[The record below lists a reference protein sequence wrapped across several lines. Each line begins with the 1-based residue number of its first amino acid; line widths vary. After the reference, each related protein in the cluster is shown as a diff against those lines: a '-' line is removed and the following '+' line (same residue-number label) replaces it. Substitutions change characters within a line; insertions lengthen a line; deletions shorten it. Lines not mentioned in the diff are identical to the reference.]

1 MKAEGKLE
9 GATAQMRAW
18 ICHAFGDYRGLEC
31 GQRAIPQPAPGEAL
45 VRVRAFAPGFPDMLM
60 TQGLYQLK
68 PALPFTPCAEF
79 AGEVAA
85 LGVGVEGLAIGQQV
99 MGVARFGA
107 AADFICWKAA
117 ELLPVPPAFDFG
129 TAAAYLVAYKTA
141 WVGLVVR
148 GGLQP
153 GEILLVLGAA
163 GGVGLAA
170 VELGKRLGATVI
182 ASAST
187 PEKRAAATAMGAD
200 HVLDATEP
208 RFRDQVKALT
218 NGRGADVIYDP
229 VGGDAFDEAL
239 HCIAPFGRVLVIG
252 FASGRIPSVSVNYA
266 LIKQIAIIGVRAG
279 EYGRLNPSGGSAV
292 NAALAERAAQGEFH
306 PHVHRRFRFDELLA
320 AFDEIAER
328 RVIGR
333 IVVET

>member
-1 MKAEGKLE
+1 ME
-9 GATAQMRAW
+9 GAPAQMRAW
-18 ICHAFGDYRGLEC
+18 ICHAVGDYHGLEF
-31 GQRAIPQPAPGEAL
+31 GQRPTPRPVAGEAL

-85 LGVGVEGLAIGQQV
+85 LGEGVDGLAIGQRV

-107 AADFICWKAA
+107 AADYLCWKAA

-148 GGLQP
+148 GDLQP
-153 GEILLVLGAA
+153 GETLLVLGAA
-163 GGVGLAA
+163 GGVGLAG
-170 VELGKRLGATVI
+170 VELGKRLGASVI

-187 PEKRAAATAMGAD
+187 PEKRAAALAMGAD

-208 RFRDQVKALT
+208 RFREAVKSLT
-218 NGRGADVIYDP
+218 GGRGADVVYDP

-239 HCIAPFGRVLVIG
+239 HCVAPFSRVLVIG

-279 EYGRLNPSGGSAV
+279 EYGRLNPAGGAAV
-292 NAALAERAAQGEFH
+292 NAALAERATRGEFR
-306 PHVHRRFRFDELLA
+306 PHVHRRVRFDELIP
-320 AFDEIAER
+320 AFDEIAGR

>member
-1 MKAEGKLE
+1 MED
-9 GATAQMRAW
+9 ATAQMRAW
-18 ICHAFGDYRGLEC
+18 LCHATEGPAALVPGNRP
-31 GQRAIPQPAPGEAL
+31 IPVPSPGEAL
-45 VRVRAFAPGFPDMLM
+45 VKVKAFAPGFPDLLM

-85 LGVGVEGLAIGQQV
+85 LGEGVEGLAIGQRV

-107 AADFICWKAA
+107 AADFICWKAS

-148 GGLQP
+148 GVLQP
-153 GEILLVLGAA
+153 GETLLVLGAA

-187 PEKRAAATAMGAD
+187 AEKRAAVLAMGAD
-200 HVLDATEP
+200 HVLDAGQP
-208 RFRDQVKALT
+208 RFREAVKSLT
-218 NGRGADVIYDP
+218 GGRGADVIYDP

-239 HCIAPFGRVLVIG
+239 HCVAPFGRVLVIG
-252 FASGRIPSVSVNYA
+252 FASGRIPSVSINYA
-266 LIKQIAIIGVRAG
+266 LIKQIAIVGVRAG
-279 EYGRLNPSGGSAV
+279 EYGRLNPAGGAAV
-292 NAALAERAAQGEFH
+292 NAALAERAARGEFH
-306 PHVHRRFRFDELLA
+306 PHVYRRFAFEELIQ
-320 AFDEIAER
+320 AFAEIAAR
-328 RVIGR
+328 KVIGR